1 MDRRQ
6 FISALL
12 AASAGMACAAHGS
25 TTSRD
30 MITFVRE
37 LYTAQAAAQIAD
49 THPGSAE
56 FDALFSRNMRA
67 LMNAPKVRPDERLDG
82 AILNV
87 FFGWG
92 VLPKIPVT
100 LDNVA
105 PAADATGSPAL
116 VRVDIMVRGEKRRIL
131 VRPVRE
137 DGAWRIADISYGSG
151 PGLVAYYRRIT
162 AR

>member
-12 AASAGMACAAHGS
+12 AASAGMACAAHAS

-30 MITFVRE
+30 MVTFVRE

-49 THPGSAE
+49 AHQSSAE
-56 FDALFSRNMRA
+56 FDALFSRKVRA
-67 LMNAPKVRPDERLDG
+67 LMSAPKVHPDKRLDG
-82 AILNV
+82 PILNV

-92 VLPKIPVT
+92 VLPKLPVT

-105 PAADATGSPAL
+105 PAADATGSLAL
-116 VRVDIMVRGEKRRIL
+116 VRVDMTFRGEKRQIL

-137 DGAWRIADISYGSG
+137 GGTWRIADISYGSG

-162 AR
+162 GR